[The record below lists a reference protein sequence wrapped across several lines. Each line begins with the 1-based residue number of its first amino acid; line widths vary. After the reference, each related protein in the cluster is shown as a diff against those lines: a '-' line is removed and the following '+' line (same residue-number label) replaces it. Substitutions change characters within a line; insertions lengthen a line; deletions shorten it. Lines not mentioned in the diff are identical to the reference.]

1 MKGNC
6 PSWNESLTISQHT
19 RGQCKNITI
28 ISQTL
33 FPNVLFAVVP
43 SLPAAVAFGT
53 GIALL

>member
-1 MKGNC
+1 MKGSC

-33 FPNVLFAVVP
+33 FSNVLFAVVS